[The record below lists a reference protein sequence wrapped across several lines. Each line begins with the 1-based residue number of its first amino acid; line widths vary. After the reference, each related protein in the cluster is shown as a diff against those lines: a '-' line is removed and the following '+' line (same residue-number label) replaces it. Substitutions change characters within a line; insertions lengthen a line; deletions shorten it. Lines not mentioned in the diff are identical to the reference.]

1 MSQPGKVD
9 HQPAFVLHSVPYK
22 ETSLIVE
29 LFTRDHGRVSVVA
42 RGARRPRAALRG
54 LLLPF
59 QPLKV
64 GWFGKTELKTL
75 AHADWQGALPQL
87 GGVPLLAGLYL
98 NELLLRLTARE
109 DPHSELFADYARA
122 IRALGP
128 RDGQGEPLSAQLR
141 RFELRLLVELGYAP
155 DLRCTQDGAPLDAEC
170 RYHCQ
175 LPAGVSAHA
184 DGEYSGAALLALAE
198 GDFSTP
204 AALRAARTLTRQWL
218 DHCLGEPPLATR
230 ALMAQLAE
238 LGARASPPPGEG
250 EQQR

>member
-98 NELLLRLTARE
+98 NELLLRLTAN
-109 DPHSELFADYARA
+109 S
-122 IRALGP
+122 
-128 RDGQGEPLSAQLR
+128 QGNVA
-141 RFELRLLVELGYAP
+141 
-155 DLRCTQDGAPLDAEC
+155 
-170 RYHCQ
+170 
-175 LPAGVSAHA
+175 
-184 DGEYSGAALLALAE
+184 
-198 GDFSTP
+198 
-204 AALRAARTLTRQWL
+204 
-218 DHCLGEPPLATR
+218 
-230 ALMAQLAE
+230 
-238 LGARASPPPGEG
+238 
-250 EQQR
+250 

>member
-1 MSQPGKVD
+1 M
-9 HQPAFVLHSVPYK
+9 
-22 ETSLIVE
+22 E
-29 LFTRDHGRVSVVA
+29 R
-42 RGARRPRAALRG
+42 
-54 LLLPF
+54 
-59 QPLKV
+59 
-64 GWFGKTELKTL
+64 
-75 AHADWQGALPQL
+75 L

-141 RFELRLLVELGYAP
+141 RFELRLLAELGYAP
-155 DLRCTQDGAPLDAEC
+155 DLRCTQDGAPLAAEC

-230 ALMAQLAE
+230 ALMVQLAE
-238 LGARASPPPGEG
+238 LGARASPPPGNAG
-250 EQQR
+250 RVPGPR

>member
-29 LFTRDHGRVSVVA
+29 LFSRDHGRVSVVA

-109 DPHSELFADYARA
+109 DPHSQLFADYART

-128 RDGQGEPLSAQLR
+128 RDGQNEPLSAQLR
-141 RFELRLLVELGYAP
+141 RFELRLLAGLGYAP
-155 DLRCTQDGAPLDAEC
+155 DLAHTHDGMPLAAEC

-175 LPAGVSAHA
+175 LPAGVTASAEGEHA
-184 DGEYSGAALLALAE
+184 GAVLLALAAQ
-198 GDFSTP
+198 DLSTP
-204 AALRAARTLTRQWL
+204 AALRAARALTRQWL

-238 LGARASPPPGEG
+238 LGMRVGPPPDDGERG
-250 EQQR
+250 